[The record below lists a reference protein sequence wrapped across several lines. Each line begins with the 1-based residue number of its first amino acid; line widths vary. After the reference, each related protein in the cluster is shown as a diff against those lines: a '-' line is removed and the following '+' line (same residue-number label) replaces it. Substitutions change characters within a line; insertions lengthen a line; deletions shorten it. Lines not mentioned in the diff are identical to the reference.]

1 MTSASTSA
9 RPGGGASTSG
19 LTAIAAAPSCIVAPR
34 AKVTKHIARDAT
46 GETRWQHERTLT
58 SRIGGTSFMYVDF
71 NLMVFNNVPTIPS
84 PSTPHPLITRRH
96 GPSSAILST
105 ATNFQSALPE
115 PNPPSSMSMHRSRV
129 FVFFLHISRH
139 LCSGDLRPVSPAG
152 IQRSPQGISGNPAR
166 NRSHGTACRASRRS
180 REARRAGRRRRRR
193 ADRAK
198 PQGRRTG
205 RRATLAR
212 GQAARH
218 DPVPRAASNCALG
231 GKDGRTLFVT
241 AQKGV
246 YSIDVEGARSR

>member
-1 MTSASTSA
+1 MCRRSQVHQRRIHSSRGATDRPPRFSQPPRTSSRHCLS
-9 RPGGGASTSG
+9 
-19 LTAIAAAPSCIVAPR
+19 LT
-34 AKVTKHIARDAT
+34 
-46 GETRWQHERTLT
+46 
-58 SRIGGTSFMYVDF
+58 
-71 NLMVFNNVPTIPS
+71 
-84 PSTPHPLITRRH
+84 
-96 GPSSAILST
+96 
-105 ATNFQSALPE
+105 
-115 PNPPSSMSMHRSRV
+115 PPSSMSMHRSRV

-166 NRSHGTACRASRRS
+166 NRSDGTACRASRRS
-180 REARRAGRRRRRR
+180 REARRAGPRRRSR